1 MKVISAIVEVTLEGL
16 DTINTRALLLGR
28 KIGLVALGLMVLVI
42 LAQIFFRYVLNN
54 ALPWPEEA
62 ARGLMI
68 WMMALVA
75 PSAYRYTGFVSI
87 DMLHEYIPVRLKNY
101 LILSILLLCSFVSVI
116 MLQHAWS
123 HFSAPLL
130 FDSSGLN
137 RLLQDTGINQLL
149 GTKIQFRT
157 AYIYL
162 AMSVLL
168 MLILMVSL
176 ELILRQLAR
185 IIWGNERFPI
195 PKIPTEMAANS

>member
-1 MKVISAIVEVTLEGL
+1 MKGISAILAVL
-16 DTINTRALLLGR
+16 DAINTRALKFGR
-28 KIGLVALGLMVLVI
+28 TIGYVALGLMVLVI

-87 DMLHEYIPVRLKNY
+87 DMLHDYIPWRLKNY
-101 LILSILLLCSFVSVI
+101 LILAILLLCTFVSVI

-123 HFSAPLL
+123 HFAAPLL

-137 RLLQDTGINQLL
+137 RLLQDTGLNQLL

-168 MLILMVSL
+168 TLILMVSL
-176 ELILRQLAR
+176 ELILRQFAR
-185 IIWGNERFPI
+185 IVWGNERFPV
-195 PKIPTEMAANS
+195 PKIPTEMGSNS

>member
-1 MKVISAIVEVTLEGL
+1 
-16 DTINTRALLLGR
+16 
-28 KIGLVALGLMVLVI
+28 
-42 LAQIFFRYVLNN
+42 
-54 ALPWPEEA
+54 
-62 ARGLMI
+62 
-68 WMMALVA
+68 
-75 PSAYRYTGFVSI
+75 
-87 DMLHEYIPVRLKNY
+87 
-101 LILSILLLCSFVSVI
+101 
-116 MLQHAWS
+116 
-123 HFSAPLL
+123 
-130 FDSSGLN
+130 
-137 RLLQDTGINQLL
+137 LLQDTRINQLL

>member
-1 MKVISAIVEVTLEGL
+1 VKGISAILAVL
-16 DTINTRALLLGR
+16 DAINTRALKFGR
-28 KIGLVALGLMVLVI
+28 TIGYVALGLMVLVI

-87 DMLHEYIPVRLKNY
+87 DMLHDYIPWRLKNY
-101 LILSILLLCSFVSVI
+101 LILAILLLCTFVSVI

-123 HFSAPLL
+123 HFAAPLL

-137 RLLQDTGINQLL
+137 RLLQDTGLNQLL

-168 MLILMVSL
+168 TLILMVSL
-176 ELILRQLAR
+176 ELILRQFAR
-185 IIWGNERFPI
+185 IVWGNERFPV
-195 PKIPTEMAANS
+195 PKIPTEMGSNS